1 MTQLE
6 TYITEHEN
14 HFLDDLK
21 GWLRI
26 PSISTLPE
34 HAGDIRRAA
43 EYAAEQLRQIG
54 FEQVHLI
61 QTAGHPLVYG
71 EWLKAPGKPTVL
83 VYGHYD
89 VQPVDPLDLWESPPF
104 EPTIRGD
111 NLYCRGACDDKG
123 QTMLIF
129 KALETLMTVNGTLP
143 VNVRVLIEGEEEAG
157 GESID
162 HYVKTHPERL
172 KCDVAFICDTH
183 MLTKEIPTL
192 INGLRGIIYTE
203 VEVHGAKRDL
213 HSGSYG
219 GVAPNPLHALAL
231 IIAGLKDA
239 GGHIHIPGLNDRLRE
254 PSETEKAFWRDDPL
268 HMNEELLEEMG
279 VSEFSGEQE
288 FPPLERIGARP
299 TLEVHGIA
307 GGFIG
312 EGAKTVIPA
321 VAKAKISLRLPAD
334 LKSDEVYTL
343 LEQRVKE
350 LAPAGVEVIVRKIH
364 GGEAVI
370 VPVETLPMQA
380 AASALKEVFGREP
393 VFTREGGSIPVAALF
408 YEILN
413 VPVVMMGFGLPDDN
427 LHAPNEKYSLSQFFK
442 GTRTV
447 VRFFQKL
454 GELL

>member
-14 HFLDDLK
+14 RFLDDLID
-21 GWLRI
+21 WLRI

-34 HAGDIRRAA
+34 YAGDIRRAA

-89 VQPVDPLDLWESPPF
+89 VQPVDPVDLWESPPF

-123 QTMLIF
+123 QTMLVF
-129 KALETLMTVNGTLP
+129 KALESLMAVNGALP

-162 HYVKTHPERL
+162 RYVKTYPERL

-203 VEVHGAKRDL
+203 VEVHGAKHDL

-239 GGHIHIPGLNDRLRE
+239 GGHIHIPGLNDKLRE
-254 PSETEKAFWRDDPL
+254 ASETEKAFWRDDPL
-268 HMNEELLEEMG
+268 HLNEALLEEMG
-279 VSEFSGEQE
+279 VSEFSGEKE
-288 FPPLERIGARP
+288 YPPLERIGARP

-321 VAKAKISLRLPAD
+321 TGKAKISLRLPAD
-334 LKSDEVYTL
+334 LKSDEVYIL
-343 LEQRVKE
+343 FERRVKE
-350 LAPAGVEVIVRKIH
+350 LAPAGVEVTVRKIH

-370 VPVETLPMQA
+370 VPVDTPPMQA

-442 GTRTV
+442 GIRTV

-454 GELL
+454 GESL